1 MPKKNDDISSL
12 SHTKW
17 NCQYH
22 IVFCPKYRRKAI
34 YGKLRKDIG
43 TYLRR
48 LCEYKGVEIV
58 EAHAM
63 SDHIHM
69 LVKIPPK
76 IAVSSFMGYLKGKSS
91 LIIFENHANLKY
103 KYGNR
108 NFWAEGYFVSTV
120 GLNKKVVE
128 NYIRNQEL
136 EDQAQDKRNLKEY
149 QDPFTGMWGWQRQ
162 LENKRALKSAPP
174 VTCLIGGWEKPP
186 VLRVDFYYT

>member
-149 QDPFTGMWGWQRQ
+149 QDKPYQ
-162 LENKRALKSAPP
+162 N
-174 VTCLIGGWEKPP
+174 LIK
-186 VLRVDFYYT
+186 VRVNFPKC

>member
-149 QDPFTGMWGWQRQ
+149 QDPFTGM
-162 LENKRALKSAPP
+162 
-174 VTCLIGGWEKPP
+174 
-186 VLRVDFYYT
+186 

>member
-1 MPKKNDDISSL
+1 MSKRNDDISSL

-22 IVFCPKYRRKAI
+22 IVFCPKYRRKVI
-34 YGKLRKDIG
+34 YHKLRADIG
-43 TYLRR
+43 RYLRR

-76 IAVSSFMGYLKGKSS
+76 LSVSSFMGYLKGKS
-91 LIIFENHANLKY
+91 LLMIFEEHANMKY

-120 GLNKKVVE
+120 GLNKKTVE
-128 NYIRNQEL
+128 NYIRNQEM
-136 EDQAQDKRNLKEY
+136 EDQISDKRSLKEY
-149 QDPFTGMWGWQRQ
+149 KDPFTG
-162 LENKRALKSAPP
+162 K
-174 VTCLIGGWEKPP
+174 
-186 VLRVDFYYT
+186 

>member
-34 YGKLRKDIG
+34 YGKLRREIG

-149 QDPFTGMWGWQRQ
+149 QDPFTG
-162 LENKRALKSAPP
+162 K
-174 VTCLIGGWEKPP
+174 
-186 VLRVDFYYT
+186 

>member
-58 EAHAM
+58 EARAM

-149 QDPFTGMWGWQRQ
+149 QDPFTGM
-162 LENKRALKSAPP
+162 
-174 VTCLIGGWEKPP
+174 
-186 VLRVDFYYT
+186 

>member
-1 MPKKNDDISSL
+1 M
-12 SHTKW
+12 
-17 NCQYH
+17 
-22 IVFCPKYRRKAI
+22 
-34 YGKLRKDIG
+34 
-43 TYLRR
+43 RR

-149 QDPFTGMWGWQRQ
+149 QDPFTGM
-162 LENKRALKSAPP
+162 
-174 VTCLIGGWEKPP
+174 
-186 VLRVDFYYT
+186 